1 MKTIV
6 LIVDD
11 NKDIL
16 FAIKELLESD
26 PSYSVECA
34 GSGKECLEKMKSVT
48 PDLIIMDIMMPEMD
62 GFEVVARIKADEA
75 AKNIPVIFLTAKTDK
90 LSKGIGKAMSVEYI
104 EKPFDPADLKGRIE
118 KIIKRRHMYEN
129 RGPGG

>member
-1 MKTIV
+1 MKTRV

-16 FAIKELLESD
+16 FSVKESLESD
-26 PSYSVECA
+26 QSYSVECA
-34 GSGKECLEKMKSVT
+34 SGGKECLEKMKT
-48 PDLIIMDIMMPEMD
+48 IKPDVILMDIMMPEMD
-62 GFEVVARIKADEA
+62 GFEVVAKIKADELT
-75 AKNIPVIFLTAKTDK
+75 KNIPVMFLTAKTDK
-90 LSKGIGKAMSVEYI
+90 LSRGIGNALSVEYI

-129 RGPGG
+129 ISPGG

>member
-16 FAIKELLESD
+16 FAVKESLESN

-34 GSGKECLEKMKSVT
+34 GSGKECLEKMKSCK
-48 PDLIIMDIMMPEMD
+48 PDIILMDIMMPEMD
-62 GFEVVARIKADEA
+62 GFEVVAKIKSDEQT
-75 AKNIPVIFLTAKTDK
+75 KDIPVVFLTAKTDK
-90 LSKGIGKAMSVEYI
+90 LSKGIGKAMSVDYI

-129 RGPGG
+129 SGPGG

>member
-1 MKTIV
+1 MKTLV

-16 FAIKELLESD
+16 FSVKESLEAD

-34 GSGKECLEKMKSVT
+34 SGGRECLEKMKSCK
-48 PDLIIMDIMMPEMD
+48 PDVILMDIMMQEMD
-62 GFEVVARIKADEA
+62 GFEVVAKIKADE
-75 AKNIPVIFLTAKTDK
+75 KSKKIPVMFLTAKTDK

-129 RGPGG
+129 NCPGS